1 MVQSINAYLNYQLSD
16 ASIFTI
22 SAEISSVDSSV
33 VCDSD
38 QQALLAQTAI
48 DLKNATEEIN
58 TALSQVLEVLDGRKE
73 NSDLTFT

>member
-1 MVQSINAYLNYQLSD
+1 MVQTINAYLNYQLSD